1 MAESCGNGVRCNAF
15 VITRTEEAKNAAD
28 EGVRQ
33 GVTEGVFEESK
44 KTVEKLIDKGFG
56 LFRD

>member
-1 MAESCGNGVRCNAF
+1 MDQTGISGESG
-15 VITRTEEAKNAAD
+15 TLTEEAKNAAD